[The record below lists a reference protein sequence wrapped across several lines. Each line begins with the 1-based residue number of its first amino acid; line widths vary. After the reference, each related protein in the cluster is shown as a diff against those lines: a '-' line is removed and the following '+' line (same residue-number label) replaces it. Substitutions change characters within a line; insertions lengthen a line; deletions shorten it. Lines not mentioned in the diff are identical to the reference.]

1 MSPSVSGHLDKS
13 THPFPEE
20 SAAVPS
26 TPAHH
31 DRVDDQPI
39 ADLSRAP
46 LPSASTLRRRRSL
59 PVQALRFVAFNGRIL
74 RMVVR
79 GHRASH

>member
-1 MSPSVSGHLDKS
+1 MTPSVSRQLDKS
-13 THPFPEE
+13 AHPLPEE

-26 TPAHH
+26 SPTPH
-31 DRVDDQPI
+31 DRVDDQPV

-59 PVQALRFVAFNGRIL
+59 PVQALRFAAFNGRIL

>member
-1 MSPSVSGHLDKS
+1 MTPSVSGHLDKS
-13 THPFPEE
+13 EHAFPEE
-20 SAAVPS
+20 SVAVPT
-26 TPAHH
+26 TPAPH
-31 DRVDDQPI
+31 DQVDDQPV

-46 LPSASTLRRRRSL
+46 LPSESTLRRRRSL
-59 PVQALRFVAFNGRIL
+59 PVQSLRFVAFNGRIL